1 MEEKIAVLCKTK
13 DEWERVVFKLKPVGH
28 YPWSDLTLDV
38 CISTD
43 DSGYGSIRLQEE
55 DGYKI
60 ISAAEYLNEGG
71 KDVSEFKVGDE
82 VRFVKGGLCGDEHT
96 KWWVNE
102 GLILGNTYKIYT
114 VSDKG
119 NPKVTKGGLWH
130 NKEHFELINNINKT
144 QTTKENNMELNSS
157 IRTVLVEEN
166 GATFETVE
174 KFQKVF
180 GSEIAEN
187 FTGAM
192 ILRKNM
198 KTYSDEIK
206 RLDDIEAKRLEKEEK
221 DK

>member
-1 MEEKIAVLCKTK
+1 MEDKIAVHCKAEK
-13 DEWERVVFKLKPVGH
+13 DWDKIVAGFTNNKGE
-28 YPWSDLTLDV
+28 YPWKSYG
-38 CISTD
+38 TD
-43 DSGYGSIRLQEE
+43 SCLNIEEEVFCGKSYYEEEGYT
-55 DGYKI
+55 I

-71 KDVSEFKVGDE
+71 KDVSEFKKGTKVEILKIQDDRDE
-82 VRFVKGGLCGDEHT
+82 VGNVAEVIMDHGDGAVTVKFEDGSS
-96 KWWVNE
+96 WYYSE
-102 GLILGNTYKIYT
+102 G
-114 VSDKG
+114 
-119 NPKVTKGGLWH
+119 KVKLTT
-130 NKEHFELINNINKT
+130 KT

-192 ILRKNM
+192 ILRKNI
-198 KTYSDEIK
+198 KTYNDEIK